1 VTPSKQQQQSKAYS
15 MTTPSQDVQLSSTVA
30 VKEASQLAT
39 SASISTDGV
48 MDIAQPLAIEQDES
62 VKRNANWL
70 DILYHSIT
78 AMVGAGV
85 LGLPAA
91 LSHLGWAGGIIFL
104 IFSIWVSWH
113 TYKLLVYMHEVPDL
127 GKAGGIRRLDRYDQL
142 AEYVFGKRRGK
153 AILLPFQM
161 AVLVGIAITYTVVG
175 GDSLSAFANAV
186 MPPGSAHLPK
196 WGFYLIFGGLQV
208 LLSMLPSLHDAR
220 LISLLGALMSA
231 SYCLIAIVMSGTV
244 RPGPEVNYNPAAVQR
259 TPIERVMGV
268 FNAMTTVL
276 FAYGGHNVALEIQ
289 ATIPVGG
296 KHPSSSVPAM
306 MRGVNWTFLVTGLCY
321 FGVSILGFYAF
332 GTSVSDNVLMAFQ
345 AGPTYWVV
353 AMANIMVVV
362 HVAAAYQV
370 YTQPV
375 FSLVED
381 RILQARAG
389 RETPI
394 PIQFGL
400 RIIYVLIVTLAG
412 MLIPFFG
419 SLMGF
424 VGAVAITPTTFLLPP
439 LLWVLYKR
447 PAKWGWDW
455 SINWALVWVTGVIG
469 VLGAA
474 GALYS
479 IAAAWSSFKI
489 FAA

>member
-1 VTPSKQQQQSKAYS
+1 MASQSK
-15 MTTPSQDVQLSSTVA
+15 DVQLSSP
-30 VKEASQLAT
+30 AT
-39 SASISTDGV
+39 AKDVSNLGKDTSSASADGII
-48 MDIAQPLAIEQDES
+48 DIAGATMEQDPTI
-62 VKRNANWL
+62 KRNANWL

-91 LSHLGWAGGIIFL
+91 LSHLGWAGGVLFL

-127 GKAGGIRRLDRYDQL
+127 GSPKGGIRRLDRYDQL
-142 AEYVFGKRRGK
+142 AEYVFGKKRGK

-175 GDSLSAFANAV
+175 GDSLSAFAHAA
-186 MPPGSAHLPK
+186 GSHLPK

-231 SYCLIAIVMSGTV
+231 SYCLIAIVMSATV
-244 RPGPEVNYNPAAVQR
+244 RPGPDINYSPAAVQR
-259 TPIERVMGV
+259 TPLERVMGV

-296 KHPSSSVPAM
+296 KHPDSSVPAM
-306 MRGVNWTFLVTGLCY
+306 MRGVLWTFVATGLCY
-321 FGVSILGFYAF
+321 FGVSILGFHAF
-332 GTSVSDNVLMAFQ
+332 GTGVSDNVLMAFES
-345 AGPTYWVV
+345 GPHSWVV
-353 AMANIMVVV
+353 AMANMMVVV

-381 RILQARAG
+381 RIRQARAG
-389 RETPI
+389 LEI
-394 PIQFGL
+394 PVPVQFGL
-400 RIIYVLIVTLAG
+400 RIIYVLIITLAG

-439 LLWVLYKR
+439 LLWVMYKR
-447 PAKWGWDW
+447 PDRWSWDW
-455 SINWALVWVTGVIG
+455 TVNWSLVWITGAIG

-474 GALYS
+474 GAVYS
-479 IAAAWSSFKI
+479 IAAAWSTFKI